1 MYKRVI
7 FGAIGNDKVA
17 ALTDVDTREKS
28 LLFCLASLVL
38 ILGVW
43 PDPLLEMMSASV
55 EHLVTHISQSKLP

>member
-1 MYKRVI
+1 
-7 FGAIGNDKVA
+7 VA
-17 ALTDVDTREKS
+17 ALTDVDTREKL

-55 EHLVTHISQSKLP
+55 EQLVTHISQSKLP